1 MTIQIIV
8 VEDENVVAMDLQNQL
23 QRLGYAVPAI
33 ASSGEE
39 AIRKVGEIRP
49 DLVLMDIRLKGEMD
63 GVEAAEQIKTR
74 FKVPVIYLTAYADA
88 ATLQRAKATGP
99 FGYILKPFGERELSA
114 AVEVALYRHTMEQRV
129 RESEEKYRRVVDNAN
144 EAIVVVQDGMLK
156 FFNPKTLEITGR
168 SQVELASRPFAE
180 LVHSDDQERVVERY
194 LSELRGEQFPETFSF
209 RIIDKT
215 NDIRW
220 VEVRAVL
227 IDWEDQLAML
237 AFLNDITERKRMEQL
252 LTSLNQAALAMEKAL
267 TTEEI
272 FTVVGEELETLGFSC
287 VLLPTD
293 ESQTRLFTRHTTY
306 KAQMLKT
313 AEKMTGLKH
322 KDFSF
327 PIQDVDIYKDV
338 VWEKKTVFLENA
350 QDTLGQVLPKS
361 IKGLAEH
368 LTKMLKMPK
377 IIAAPLITEDGVIG
391 VLSVQSSDLI
401 KDDMPVITAFA
412 HQVAAAW
419 RKAQLF
425 EQAQQ
430 EIAERKQAQTVA
442 QRRMDNLRAMAEAT
456 AQLALEHNVDDLC
469 RRAVELGRE
478 NLDIDRIGVWL
489 TVEDDP
495 AVVQGTFGT
504 DEKGETRDERDA
516 RLHVSEGSL
525 MGQILAGKSN
535 VVMREESLRDEKGH
549 IRGTGWHITV
559 PLERQDGSV
568 LGVLSADSLLT
579 KRVWDEYIA
588 EILRLYALSIG
599 HLLEGIWMQEALR
612 KSEKKYRQLVEY
624 APAGI
629 YEIDLLNTKFIS
641 VNDVMCKYTGYTK
654 EEFLSLRPLDILT
667 EESKERFL
675 ERETKILAHEPVP
688 ETIEYKIKGK
698 NDLEFWGILH
708 SRIEYHGE
716 TPRATVIVHNIT
728 ERKRAEEEILRLQH
742 LLQNITDSMPSA
754 LMTLDPAGRVLTW
767 NPAAETMTGC
777 TMAQVQGQSPWQICS
792 ELAHYREMFEHV
804 VNEGQMAHL
813 HKERLDTDAGVVY
826 RDVSIFPL
834 TVNDAR
840 IEGAVLRIDDVTRR
854 VQMEEMMLQSA
865 KMASIGRLAA
875 GVAHEIN
882 NPLGAMMQ
890 SAQILQMAFDTQQ
903 SRTRERLQK
912 CGVDLEGLDRYLQER
927 DLVEYLD
934 GIRDVGRRAAK
945 IVSDLLSFSRGGSAN
960 VVPHNLNTLVKQ
972 TLDLAAT
979 DYDLKKKYDF
989 RDIKVVQELAPGL
1002 PQVACDG
1009 QQIQQVVLNLVRNAA
1024 QAMAEKMEK
1033 RGRKYQPRLTLRTA
1047 LSPSRSSVR
1056 LEVENNGPSIP
1067 EAAKA
1072 RLFEPFFTTKD
1083 VGEGTGLGLWL
1094 CWSIVVERHGGQ
1106 IWVEPVQPVTSTAER
1121 SKAKEDSGVRF
1132 VVELP
1137 IIQ

>member
-1 MTIQIIV
+1 MTTQILV

-33 ASSGEE
+33 VSSGEE
-39 AIRKVGEIRP
+39 AIRKVEEIHP

-63 GVEAAEQIKTR
+63 GIEAAEKIKAR
-74 FKVPVIYLTAYADA
+74 FKVPVIFLTAYADA

-114 AVEVALYRHTMEQRV
+114 TVEVALYRHEMEQRV
-129 RESEEKYRRVVDNAN
+129 RESEEKYRRVVENAN
-144 EAIVVVQDGMLK
+144 EAIVVIQDGMLK

-180 LVHSDDQERVVERY
+180 FVHLDDREMVIERY
-194 LSELRGEQFPETFSF
+194 HSELQGDRFPAPFSF

-220 VEVRAVL
+220 VEARAVT
-227 IDWEDQLAML
+227 INWEDKLAML
-237 AFLNDITERKRMEQL
+237 AFLNDITERK
-252 LTSLNQAALAMEKAL
+252 QA
-267 TTEEI
+267 
-272 FTVVGEELETLGFSC
+272 
-287 VLLPTD
+287 
-293 ESQTRLFTRHTTY
+293 
-306 KAQMLKT
+306 
-313 AEKMTGLKH
+313 
-322 KDFSF
+322 
-327 PIQDVDIYKDV
+327 
-338 VWEKKTVFLENA
+338 EN
-350 QDTLGQVLPKS
+350 
-361 IKGLAEH
+361 
-368 LTKMLKMPK
+368 
-377 IIAAPLITEDGVIG
+377 IA
-391 VLSVQSSDLI
+391 
-401 KDDMPVITAFA
+401 
-412 HQVAAAW
+412 
-419 RKAQLF
+419 R
-425 EQAQQ
+425 
-430 EIAERKQAQTVA
+430 
-442 QRRMDNLRAMAEAT
+442 RRMDNLRAMAEAT
-456 AQLALEHNVDDLC
+456 VQLSLERNVDDLC

-478 NLDIDRIGVWL
+478 KLDIDRIGIWL
-489 TVEDDP
+489 AVEHDPTV
-495 AVVQGTFGT
+495 VLGTFGT
-504 DEKGETRDERDA
+504 NEDGETRDERDA

-525 MGQILAGKSN
+525 MGQILAGESN
-535 VVMREESLRDEKGH
+535 VEIREESLRDEKGH

-559 PLERQDGSV
+559 PLERQDGGV

-629 YEIDLLNTKFIS
+629 YEIDLLNAQFIS
-641 VNDVMCKYTGYTK
+641 VNDVMCEYTEYTK
-654 EEFLSLRPLDILT
+654 EEFLSLHPLDILT

-675 ERETKILAHEPVP
+675 EREAKILAREPVP

-698 NDLEFWGILH
+698 NSIEFWGMLH
-708 SRIEYHGE
+708 SRIEYHDE
-716 TPRATVIVHNIT
+716 TPRATVIVHNIA

-754 LMTLDPAGRVLTW
+754 LMTLDPVGQVLTW
-767 NPAAETMTGC
+767 NPAAETLTGR
-777 TMAQVQGQSPWQICS
+777 TRAQVQGQSLWQVCS
-792 ELAHYREMFEHV
+792 ELAHYREMFERV
-804 VNEGQMAHL
+804 VNEGQVAHL
-813 HKERLDTDAGVVY
+813 HKKKLDTDAGTVY
-826 RDVSIFPL
+826 HDVSIFPL
-834 TVNDAR
+834 IVNDAR

-890 SAQILQMAFDTQQ
+890 SAQILQMAFDTQRP
-903 SRTRERLQK
+903 RTRERLQK

-934 GIRDVGRRAAK
+934 GIRDVGGRAAK
-945 IVSDLLSFSRGGSAN
+945 IVSDLLSFSRRGSADLA
-960 VVPHNLNTLVKQ
+960 PHNLNTLVEK

-979 DYDLKKKYDF
+979 DYDLRKKYDF

-1002 PQVACDG
+1002 PQIACDG

-1024 QAMAEKMEK
+1024 QAMVEKMEK
-1033 RGRKYQPRLTLRTA
+1033 GEGEYQPRLTLRTA
-1047 LSPSRSSVR
+1047 LSPSLSSVR

-1067 EAAKA
+1067 KAAQA

-1106 IWVEPVQPVTSTAER
+1106 IWIEPAQSVTSASESSQTEELE
-1121 SKAKEDSGVRF
+1121 EDSGVRF